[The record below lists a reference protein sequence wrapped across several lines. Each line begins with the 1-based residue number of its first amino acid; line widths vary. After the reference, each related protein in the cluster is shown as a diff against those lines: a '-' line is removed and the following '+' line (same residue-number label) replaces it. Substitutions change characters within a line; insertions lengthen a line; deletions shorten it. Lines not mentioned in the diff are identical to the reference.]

1 MKICVYF
8 NPRIENDNFEGTRL
22 RKTIKGA
29 LELSNV
35 PYTSSTIDNYEI
47 IHFLSL
53 NDEAKINDAL
63 ENGKKVVFSALY
75 CEDDK
80 TTKCTYEKNEEIKL
94 LDKAKRIFNRL
105 DLIMV
110 PTSGAKDFLIKEG
123 IKTSIKV
130 IPLSVNK
137 ERFQINNRLDEE
149 LFYNYFQIDKVTKY
163 ICTVGDYTNNKTITT
178 LSSIAALSPKYIF
191 FFFGQ
196 TKGKYSAST
205 LYRLKK
211 KVPTNLKLCPVMSDE
226 IYCSMM
232 KNAQMYFAFD
242 KKKFTSIALFD
253 AASSKTQIITIEP
266 LGNNASLL
274 EDLGSLV
281 AKDINDLATI
291 INSYMEGNINSTI
304 NKAYNYACRHSLKV
318 FGKNLKT
325 TYEKLLEGDK

>member
-29 LELSNV
+29 LELTDV
-35 PYTSSTIDNYEI
+35 PYTSRTIDNYEI
-47 IHFLSL
+47 IHFISL

-63 ENGKKVVFSALY
+63 ESGKKVVFSALY

-94 LDKAKRIFNRL
+94 LDKARRIFNRL

-110 PTSGAKDFLIKEG
+110 PTSEAKKFLINEG
-123 IKTSIKV
+123 VLVPIKIV
-130 IPLSVNK
+130 PLSVNK

-149 LFYNYFQIDKVTKY
+149 LFFNYFQIDKSIKY
-163 ICTVGDYTNNKTITT
+163 VCTVGDYTNDKTIET
-178 LSSIAALSPKYIF
+178 LSSIAALCPKYIF

-196 TKGKYSAST
+196 TKGKYSASA

-211 KVPTNLKLCPVMSDE
+211 KVPPNLKLCPVMSDE

-232 KNAQMYFAFD
+232 KNAQMYFSFD

-253 AASSKTQIITIEP
+253 AASSKTQIITVEP
-266 LGNNASLL
+266 LGNNGSLL
-274 EDLGSLV
+274 SDLGSLI
-281 AKDINDLATI
+281 AKDLNDLANK
-291 INSYMEGNINSTI
+291 INLYMEGNIISTI

-318 FGKNLKT
+318 FGKNLKIV
-325 TYEKLLEGDK
+325 YGKLLEGDI